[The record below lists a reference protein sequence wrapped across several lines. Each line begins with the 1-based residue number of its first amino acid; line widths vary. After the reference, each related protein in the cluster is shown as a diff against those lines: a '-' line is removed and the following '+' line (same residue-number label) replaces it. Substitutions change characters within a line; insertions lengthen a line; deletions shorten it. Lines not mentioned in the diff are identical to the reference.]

1 MIQVQTELLVAD
13 NTGAKKIECIKV
25 LGGSKRRYA
34 SVGDIIVVSVKEAI
48 PDGKVKKGTVH
59 KAVVVRTKY
68 AILRNDGSNS
78 EFERGSTTSCA
89 LKFSGDPNTGLISP
103 AADEIALVTG
113 GVSRLTIDS
122 NGAATF
128 TGNVQVNGAL
138 TVTGGFDSGEN
149 LALIIA
155 LG

>member
-1 MIQVQTELLVAD
+1 MATQVQFRRGTTAEHSGFKGADGEVTVDTSLKTVVIHDAIQNGGYPLL
-13 NTGAKKIECIKV
+13 
-25 LGGSKRRYA
+25 RQ
-34 SVGDIIVVSVKEAI
+34 
-48 PDGKVKKGTVH
+48 
-59 KAVVVRTKY
+59 
-68 AILRNDGSNS
+68 DGSNAL
-78 EFERGSTTSCA
+78 FERGATSSCA
-89 LKFSGDPNTGLISP
+89 LKFAGDPNTGLISP

-128 TGNVQVNGAL
+128 TGNVQVNGDL
-138 TVTGGFDSGEN
+138 SVTGKFDSGEN